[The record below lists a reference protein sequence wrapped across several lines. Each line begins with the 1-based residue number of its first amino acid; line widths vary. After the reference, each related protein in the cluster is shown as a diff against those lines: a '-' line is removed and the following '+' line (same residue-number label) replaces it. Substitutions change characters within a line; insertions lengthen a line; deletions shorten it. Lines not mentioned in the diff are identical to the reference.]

1 MSWTWLI
8 EVCGWEKI
16 LLEGPQ
22 ANAPCTYPVVM
33 LTVAWGAMDLAI
45 LSPVFDFVFSLS

>member
-22 ANAPCTYPVVM
+22 CI
-33 LTVAWGAMDLAI
+33 LHLSRSHGDCWDAMDLAI
-45 LSPVFDFVFSLS
+45 LSRVFDFVSSLS